1 MAKVNESLLGLKYQF
16 PIEEREFKSTSIIKI
31 ENKNLKRVTNEIQN
45 SPDLNDQQ
53 KNILVGY
60 ITQTKQLIPFLT
72 N

>member
-31 ENKNLKRVTNEIQN
+31 ENKNLKRVTKEIQN

-53 KNILVGY
+53 KNILV
-60 ITQTKQLIPFLT
+60 
-72 N
+72 